1 LKSRSEIL
9 KILYAGTL
17 EERKGISEIIS
28 VAEIALEMSLKF
40 EFTFIGNWGPDTNL
54 METRMNQLA
63 NCKIDKWKTQGELAK
78 AMEESDVFLFPS
90 RAEGGARVVT
100 EAMSIG
106 MPIITTYNSGTP
118 INHLVE
124 GIIVN
129 PKDSVAIMEWLVEL
143 SCNNSLFR
151 NLTLQSRNKIESL
164 LTENSYL
171 ETVRRVC
178 NV

>member
-1 LKSRSEIL
+1 MK
-9 KILYAGTL
+9 KILIADVMKDVVDSYL
-17 EERKGISEIIS
+17 EER
-28 VAEIALEMSLKF
+28 ALRIKELLDQFNITKDDA
-40 EFTFIGNWGPDTNL
+40 TKIVDNYNDPDTQYL
-54 METRMNQLA
+54 
-63 NCKIDKWKTQGELAK
+63 IAK
-78 AMEESDVFLFPS
+78 AMEESDIFLFPS

-106 MPIITTYNSGTP
+106 MPVITTYNSGSP

-143 SCNNSLFR
+143 SCNESLFR
-151 NLTLQSRNKIESL
+151 NLTLQSRKKIESL
-164 LTENSYL
+164 VTENSYL
-171 ETVRRVC
+171 ETVRKVC